1 MGFFAIF
8 FSVSIVVIQCTSLLL
23 NRDAHEW
30 TFFLMKKTPDVSY
43 LKEVNKYLEN
53 SKNDISR
60 QDFDRL
66 MLSMGTPHATFSY
79 SLDKLSTN
87 KIPQQNFSV
96 KNKFNNV
103 INTSIYQFDSSLS
116 SQAQTA
122 CIQTTYKKNEKKLP
136 TYCILNMHSREVM
149 SNILR
154 PLNPHLLLLVL
165 SVVHCIF
172 CISKVKKTIWSTLV
186 FHSKENAVVNFENQ
200 KMGIEHPN
208 TISLPINAS
217 IFYVVLIA
225 VFIIEYNRNTVL
237 VEYPT
242 IIIALAPIL
251 SSLWFI
257 YWQSTHTE
265 DHDWFVFHYLQT
277 IVIPVAV
284 LTFCIVGTRFW
295 TDVLY
300 HIVLLSCA
308 NHALYVSITSQ
319 DVISIKLSQIIC
331 VSAPL
336 LSLYLAWTQW
346 GGMESW
352 KYTLGLMGSSVL
364 LTFVLYP
371 FFFMLDAQD
380 HRMKLFG
387 KVSLL
392 LCSSAIISL
401 VVNLGMF
408 YEHPSSLVT

>member
-30 TFFLMKKTPDVSY
+30 TFFLMKKTPDVEY
-43 LKEVNKYLEN
+43 LKQVNQYLEN
-53 SKNDISR
+53 SKNNNSHN
-60 QDFDRL
+60 FDRL
-66 MLSMGTPHATFSY
+66 ALAMGTPHATFSY
-79 SLDKLSTN
+79 SLDDLS
-87 KIPQQNFSV
+87 KFKSPQQNFSL
-96 KNKFNNV
+96 KNKYNNV

-122 CIQTTYKKNEKKLP
+122 CIQSTFQNKGNQLP
-136 TYCILNMHSREVM
+136 TYCILNMHSREIM
-149 SNILR
+149 TNILR
-154 PLNPHLLLLVL
+154 PINPHLLLLVL
-165 SVVHCIF
+165 SIIHCIF

-186 FHSKENAVVNFENQ
+186 LHSKQNVMGNVQEE

-208 TISLPINAS
+208 TISLPVNAS
-217 IFYVVLIA
+217 IFYILLLV

-237 VEYPT
+237 VEYTT
-242 IIIALAPIL
+242 IILALVPIL
-251 SSLWFI
+251 SSMWFV
-257 YWQSTHTE
+257 YWHSSSLAE
-265 DHDWFVFHYLQT
+265 DHDWFVFQYLQT

-300 HIVLLSCA
+300 HIVLLTCA
-308 NHALYVSITSQ
+308 NHALYVSISSQ
-319 DVISIKLSQIIC
+319 DVVSVKLSQIIC
-331 VSAPL
+331 VAAPI
-336 LSLYLAWTQW
+336 LSLYLAWIQW

-352 KYTLGLMGSSVL
+352 KYTMGLMGSSVL
-364 LTFVLYP
+364 LIFLFYP
-371 FFFMLDAQD
+371 FFFMLDTQN
-380 HRMKLFG
+380 HRMKLFS
-387 KVSLL
+387 KISLL

-408 YEHPSSLVT
+408 YERPSR